1 VIVLLFSAGRRGQP
15 TRTVQAVQAA
25 AGAAGGGG
33 ADLVLVT
40 WHPPCE
46 DLAAAVGEVVVL
58 GGAGVSGQTRT
69 GQASLPA
76 KVLGRLRD
84 PGRMWR
90 AARRDQRVRDLV
102 QRATMLVALDTPATL
117 TAWRFARVSP
127 APEAV
132 LGFDAAAAL
141 LADGRDV
148 PGDLAGGV
156 ATVR

>member
-15 TRTVQAVQAA
+15 ARTVQAVEAVSA
-25 AGAAGGGG
+25 TTRPDGEEM
-33 ADLVLVT
+33 VLVT
-40 WHPPCE
+40 WHPPRE

-58 GGAGVSGQTRT
+58 GPSGTAQQTRT

-84 PGRMWR
+84 PGRVWR
-90 AARRDQRVRDLV
+90 AARRNPRVRELAA
-102 QRATMLVALDTPATL
+102 QAGMLVALDTPATL
-117 TAWRFARVSP
+117 TAWRLAKASP

-141 LADGRDV
+141 LADGR
-148 PGDLAGGV
+148 GV
-156 ATVR
+156 AGEGTEVR

>member
-1 VIVLLFSAGRRGQP
+1 
-15 TRTVQAVQAA
+15 VQAVQAA
-25 AGAAGGGG
+25 SDSPAPGDGAVP
-33 ADLVLVT
+33 DVVLVT
-40 WHPPCE
+40 WHPPRE

-58 GGAGVSGQTRT
+58 GGAGVPPQTRT

-102 QRATMLVALDTPATL
+102 QRAGMLVALDTPATL
-117 TAWRFARVSP
+117 TAWRFARTSP

-148 PGDLAGGV
+148 PGVVAGGS
-156 ATVR
+156 AAVR

>member
-15 TRTVQAVQAA
+15 TRTVQAVAA
-25 AGAAGGGG
+25 AGR
-33 ADLVLVT
+33 ADGEDIVLVT
-40 WHPPCE
+40 WHPPRD

-58 GGAGVSGQTRT
+58 GPAGTAQQTRT

-84 PGRMWR
+84 PGRTWR
-90 AARRDQRVRDLV
+90 AARRNPRVRELAE
-102 QRATMLVALDTPATL
+102 RAGMLVALDTPATL
-117 TAWRFARVSP
+117 TAWRLAKVSP

-141 LADGRDV
+141 LADGRGV
-148 PGDLAGGV
+148 AGGS
-156 ATVR
+156 TEVR